1 MYCASKI
8 DRIPEMY
15 PISSRALYN
24 ADALFASSF
33 SSKSPLFAGGVRPW
47 KPSAESDIPGSI
59 SGRHE
64 GTRGDYTEGEDVD
77 IRKV

>member
-15 PISSRALYN
+15 PISRRALYK

-33 SSKSPLFAGGVRPW
+33 SSRSLFAGGVNPW
-47 KPSAESDIPGSI
+47 KTSAESDIPGSI
-59 SGRHE
+59 SDRHE
-64 GTRGDYTEGEDVD
+64 CTRVDYTEGEDVD